1 MHQHSQSVEE
11 KDSGMEGAAVK
22 RITVKVLTVSIL
34 SDVSNVTNF
43 P

>member
-1 MHQHSQSVEE
+1 
-11 KDSGMEGAAVK
+11 MEGAAVK
-22 RITVKVLTVSIL
+22 RITVKVLIISIH